1 MEKVVFEYES
11 GLSTVTSAGH
21 CMHPVQDLVVE
32 LKLMAE
38 HDVFRW
44 DATAAQ
50 AKAHSVELSLL
61 LRICLELQNQVVLEI
76 KADSL

>member
-1 MEKVVFEYES
+1 MEKVVFEYEG
-11 GLSTVTSAGH
+11 GLLTVTSVGH

-32 LKLMAE
+32 LKLRAE
-38 HDVFRW
+38 HEVLCW

-50 AKAHSVELSLL
+50 AEAHSVELSLL
-61 LRICLELQNQVVLEI
+61 LRMCLELQYHVVLEI